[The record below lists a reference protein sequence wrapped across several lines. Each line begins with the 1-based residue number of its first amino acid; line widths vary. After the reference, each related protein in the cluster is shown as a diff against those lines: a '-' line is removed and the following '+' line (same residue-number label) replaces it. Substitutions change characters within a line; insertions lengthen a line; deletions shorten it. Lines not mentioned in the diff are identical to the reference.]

1 MKQYQ
6 SRGQGPRAAQQRMTH
21 TMKRRYAN
29 GIWKRAGRASSP
41 LPRALPVHLTHG
53 ASPTLRR
60 HLYTT
65 SLYTTGVRQ
74 FYTTSLYT
82 TRQRGYTFHL
92 PVKFV
97 PSRPLSVTMCLG
109 PWGPGSL
116 GPWVPRPR
124 VLLILFPGPS
134 FSYPQGQRQSKKT
147 QAKAKNKQ
155 A

>member
-1 MKQYQ
+1 M
-6 SRGQGPRAAQQRMTH
+6 
-21 TMKRRYAN
+21 
-29 GIWKRAGRASSP
+29 
-41 LPRALPVHLTHG
+41 PVHLTHG

-82 TRQRGYTFHL
+82 TRPRGYTFHL

-97 PSRPLSVTMCLG
+97 PSRSLAVTMCLG
-109 PWGPGSL
+109 PWALGSL

-124 VLLILFPGPS
+124 VPVILFPGPS
-134 FSYPQGQRQSKKT
+134 FSYPQGRNLIKKT
-147 QAKAKNKQ
+147 QAKAHTSRHKRKLNQAGRSKSRSKHKQ
-155 A
+155 SKGEQANTKARWHKQTQANT